1 MIRLSFTRAVLMQV
15 REIQS
20 VECRAVMRLP
30 NLKSSTPKEVLDQ
43 MKVVYAEDVPLYDVV
58 KH

>member
-1 MIRLSFTRAVLMQV
+1 
-15 REIQS
+15 
-20 VECRAVMRLP
+20 MRLP

-43 MKVVYAEDVPLYDVV
+43 MKVVYAEDDPLYDVV